1 MLYFVS
7 LAHALCHLTLERFE
21 LVLGLPKVLFRVL
34 DQKRE
39 FPSCVLHH
47 AQRLLNLRPISLE
60 LFLQLLFR
68 RRARPLQLS
77 VLSRYARFQT
87 VQRGSLCLLPR
98 LQLTARLRHRAV

>member
-7 LAHALCHLTLERFE
+7 FAHALRHLALERFE

-34 DQKRE
+34 DPKRE
-39 FPSCVLHH
+39 FPRGVLHH

-60 LFLQLLFR
+60 LFLHLLLR
-68 RRARPLQLS
+68 RRARPLQMS

-87 VQRGSLCLLPR
+87 VQRGSLCLLLR
-98 LQLTARLRHRAV
+98 LQLIARLRHRTI